1 MKLLSLFRRQGS
13 APQARERL
21 QILLSHER
29 AAGRQPDL
37 LAILQEEILATIAR
51 QITVERENVRVRID
65 RGATVSTLEI
75 DVDIPHATL
84 IATVYL
90 HIVFGD
96 AAAFHADTLDATPD
110 RYTRNVRVRLEMAR
124 YVTAEDYVKALD
136 GRRTLAHDFAV
147 DTAGHPRG

>member
-75 DVDIPHATL
+75 DVDIPHA
-84 IATVYL
+84 AGSASASFASNRRA
-90 HIVFGD
+90 H
-96 AAAFHADTLDATPD
+96 AAAIARGA
-110 RYTRNVRVRLEMAR
+110 VKMAS
-124 YVTAEDYVKALD
+124 
-136 GRRTLAHDFAV
+136 FS
-147 DTAGHPRG
+147 RGFG

>member
-1 MKLLSLFRRQGS
+1 MNILNFFRRPGS

-37 LAILQEEILATIAR
+37 LAILQQEILATIAR

-75 DVDIPHATL
+75 DVEIPHAP
-84 IATVYL
+84 
-90 HIVFGD
+90 D
-96 AAAFHADTLDATPD
+96 AATSASN
-110 RYTRNVRVRLEMAR
+110 RYGQTGAIAGGAVNLARVSHSL
-124 YVTAEDYVKALD
+124 
-136 GRRTLAHDFAV
+136 G
-147 DTAGHPRG
+147 